1 MTGIGKAIEDLNSA
15 VTVNFVT
22 YEPAGTN
29 VTAPDNPQSFGAFA
43 QVMPVDFC
51 RVAMAVNTSSISQI
65 TMETWLPRNWT
76 GECTPTLGVEIP
88 RESAD
93 DLQGRILGTGNGGLN
108 GCRTLLSLKHLT
120 LMAVTPEEVND

>member
-1 MTGIGKAIEDLNSA
+1 MTGIGKTIEDLNSA
-15 VTVNFVT
+15 VTVNFVV

-29 VTAPDNPQSFGAFA
+29 VSAPDNPPSCGAFS

-76 GECTPTLGVEIP
+76 GEYCPAPGSGI
-88 RESAD
+88 
-93 DLQGRILGTGNGGLN
+93 
-108 GCRTLLSLKHLT
+108 C
-120 LMAVTPEEVND
+120 

>member
-1 MTGIGKAIEDLNSA
+1 MSRHICFSGLLALLGLTQNSHAAADSFLQSCTMTGIGKAIEDLNSA
-15 VTVNFVT
+15 VTVNFVV

-29 VTAPDNPQSFGAFA
+29 VSAPNNPTSCGAFS

-76 GECTPTLGVEIP
+76 GE
-88 RESAD
+88 
-93 DLQGRILGTGNGGLN
+93 
-108 GCRTLLSLKHLT
+108 
-120 LMAVTPEEVND
+120 